1 MGNACLE
8 EEGERLWERQQQSAL
23 KYAAEGSGDAGLT
36 AEERAGVTACVYGHG
51 RMGVDMHADAE
62 CWMAT
67 SEAAQWLGMTEPRS
81 WRRLLEVV
89 PAARL
94 TMVETWRRFCRATG
108 RSVEPRAVTTAWYL
122 SSHQYGCCSLP
133 VPSPVADAEAEGEPV
148 GVGCGVSDGAV
159 AAAATPTATATVT
172 ATTTAATG

>member
-1 MGNACLE
+1 MMEGQPTWLLRSPTESLWGDMSLTWWAWCGSSMGNACL
-8 EEGERLWERQQQSAL
+8 EEGERLWERQQQKAL
-23 KYAAEGSGDAGLT
+23 KYAAAGWEDAALT
-36 AEERAGVTACVYGHG
+36 AEERAAVTAYVYGHG
-51 RMGVDMHADAE
+51 RLGVDMHADAE

-67 SEAAQWLGMTEPRS
+67 SEAAQWLGKTEPRP

-122 SSHQYGCCSLP
+122 SSRQVLCCS
-133 VPSPVADAEAEGEPV
+133 
-148 GVGCGVSDGAV
+148 
-159 AAAATPTATATVT
+159 
-172 ATTTAATG
+172 